1 MNRNL
6 WRQSFANE
14 LDKQERRQSS
24 NIRRYLSTSYN
35 TAIDQAVESGGIQP
49 LDSLF
54 EIHEIRNLYID
65 LYRTVGVNFAKWY
78 ETAYKKLIKKSTGN
92 TTTWATAFAEVGER
106 EAGRKVKIV
115 QGTAKDNLRKV
126 LGQLFKDEDF
136 QNQGKIVQSRILRNR
151 FNEISAYQAER
162 IARTETTNAANQ
174 GVLRG
179 ATDLFGKNNLQKE
192 WIANNDPRTRD
203 SHISIDG
210 TIVDYNEPFKVPS
223 GFGIDLM
230 NHPADPAGSAA
241 NVINCRC
248 SIAVI
253 PKEDAEIREGVE
265 LEGFGGALSART
277 TQLIGDELVSAAK
290 PAKEVAEETV
300 EYKHKPKNWEEISG
314 GKVKDDRYLAYM
326 NKDIGFR
333 KAVGDEGSYWWSY
346 TNEVVIDIKRHI
358 DTRASVI
365 AHEFAHVLSF
375 QRNWIGRRATS
386 INPKIKDLISK
397 QSKEIGIK
405 RGKLSD
411 EAKKLV
417 DKWGGM
423 GSDPLGRSIKLR
435 KHLEWRKTQRSKFPD
450 ISDEQYEEY
459 MSAVADWLG
468 SLSTNEIGF
477 GHKITYMKKPVHRA
491 DEFIA
496 HSFENRFVGNPV
508 FEYYFPNQYKQ
519 TIDLVNELLKDLD
532 NVN

>member
-14 LDKQERRQSS
+14 LDKQERRQAS

-54 EIHEIRNLYID
+54 EIHEIRKLYID

-78 ETAYKKLIKKSTGN
+78 ETAYNKLIKKSTGN

-115 QGTAKDNLRKV
+115 QGTAKDNLRKI

-223 GFGIDLM
+223 AFGVDLM

-290 PAKEVAEETV
+290 PAKEVVEEVAESVSAEDV
-300 EYKHKPKNWEEISG
+300 SVSLLNKAKEEGYNIG
-314 GKVKDDRYLAYM
+314 
-326 NKDIGFR
+326 DI
-333 KAVGDEGSYWWSY
+333 SY
-346 TNEVVIDIKRHI
+346 TK
-358 DTRASVI
+358 
-365 AHEFAHVLSF
+365 
-375 QRNWIGRRATS
+375 
-386 INPKIKDLISK
+386 
-397 QSKEIGIK
+397 
-405 RGKLSD
+405 
-411 EAKKLV
+411 
-417 DKWGGM
+417 
-423 GSDPLGRSIKLR
+423 
-435 KHLEWRKTQRSKFPD
+435 
-450 ISDEQYEEY
+450 
-459 MSAVADWLG
+459 
-468 SLSTNEIGF
+468 
-477 GHKITYMKKPVHRA
+477 
-491 DEFIA
+491 
-496 HSFENRFVGNPV
+496 
-508 FEYYFPNQYKQ
+508 
-519 TIDLVNELLKDLD
+519 LLKDPVELKFHDKGSFHNNGIIKINRKRYKKGDEMVNSVLAHEYGHAIHNQQGWAVYNVFSKRNPTIHPIAKKYFDKWRKQLGMGRRFENQKPIIDKMNQRGLNLD
-532 NVN
+532 WEFFQKMKRDFPNLSETHIKEYHASMADFFGAITKNKIGYGHSNSYYTKRGVYGQYAEMLANSFDNYYFKN

>member
-14 LDKQERRQSS
+14 LDKQERRQAS
-24 NIRRYLSTSYN
+24 NIRRYLSSSYN

-78 ETAYKKLIKKSTGN
+78 ETAYEKLIKKSTGN
-92 TTTWATAFAEVGER
+92 TTTWATAFADVGER

-115 QGTAKDNLRKV
+115 QGTAKDNLQKV
-126 LGQLFKDEDF
+126 LGQLFKDEEF
-136 QNQGKIVQSRILRNR
+136 QNQGKIVQSRILKNR
-151 FNEISAYQAER
+151 FNEISSYQAER

-179 ATDLFGKNNLQKE
+179 ATDLFGENALQKE
-192 WIANNDPRTRD
+192 WIAYNDPRTRD
-203 SHISIDG
+203 SHSSIDG

-290 PAKEVAEETV
+290 PAQDVRQKIVNDLPEVANVKEAKEVA
-300 EYKHKPKNWEEISG
+300 KKIFSDSG
-314 GKVKDDRYLAYM
+314 I
-326 NKDIGFR
+326 DIG
-333 KAVGDEGSYWWSY
+333 AVTISKNLDLSTLNQYLNQLNKLTKKYKISSAANINDEVKLIFKSSQRMYGFVERSKKGLERDWNLRRINFGDR
-346 TNEVVIDIKRHI
+346 TDAADTVKREVFDDKFQRLFKSPIDIDNNKI
-358 DTRASVI
+358 GTLT
-365 AHEFAHVLSF
+365 HEFAH
-375 QRNWIGRRATS
+375 I
-386 INPKIKDLISK
+386 
-397 QSKEIGIK
+397 
-405 RGKLSD
+405 
-411 EAKKLV
+411 
-417 DKWGGM
+417 
-423 GSDPLGRSIKLR
+423 
-435 KHLEWRKTQRSKFPD
+435 
-450 ISDEQYEEY
+450 
-459 MSAVADWLG
+459 
-468 SLSTNEIGF
+468 
-477 GHKITYMKKPVHRA
+477 
-491 DEFIA
+491 IA
-496 HSFENRFVGNPV
+496 HSENKIDSEFFDKLRVIFNDYKENRSKYANNKNFKAFNEMNLGSYAITNIDEFLAEGFKEYELFSNPSK
-508 FEYYFPNQYKQ
+508 YARL
-519 TIDLVNELLKDLD
+519 IGDLVNKYYKL
-532 NVN
+532 